1 MSLDDKVGGQ
11 VVDIR
16 TARGKKSK
24 SVPVKNFLES
34 CPDFFTRYIYVSFRD
49 RIFDT
54 KTGNEYTRSAFSGTH
69 AHWVEDGDAAEI
81 FLGATQAI
89 KVDGLI
95 YLPGNKQN
103 PILRDDLR
111 LWNIWHDP
119 GIVLPESATDEQIEQ
134 FLEHLDFLFPN
145 TNEQAVILDWFA
157 FILQHPDVKINFA
170 LLIAGTSR
178 VGKDL
183 LLSPLRYGLGSANVS
198 EPPASELRE
207 TFTDYLHKSKLV
219 IFQEIQ
225 LFEGLNL
232 ENKLKPMLASPPET
246 LRVRLF
252 GRGFYETPNLVQAVF
267 MSNYRDALHISEGD
281 ARYFA
286 VWTDSKPLS
295 ADYYAGFAAWLDSG
309 GSALVV
315 RWLLSR
321 DVSKF
326 NPKAAPPSTVF
337 KGRLIETSKSPLRHH
352 LQEMIDG
359 GDYPFNV
366 DCVRSLDVAKTLRDK
381 YSAKAIGQ
389 VLTEIGCLPM
399 MCQRSTGKRERVSLF
414 AVRNLEEWQK
424 VENLHWINEY
434 ESRIPKPVKDDKPS

>member
-1 MSLDDKVGGQ
+1 MSLDDRVGGQ
-11 VVDIR
+11 VIDIK

-34 CPDFFTRYIYVSFRD
+34 CPDFFTRYVYVSFRD
-49 RIFDT
+49 RILDT
-54 KTGNEYTRSAFSGTH
+54 VTGNELTRAAFSGTH

-103 PILRDDLR
+103 PILRDSLR
-111 LWNIWHDP
+111 LWNLWQDP
-119 GIVLPESATDEQIEQ
+119 GVLLPDLATDEQVEQ
-134 FLEHLDFLFPN
+134 YLEHLDFLFLN
-145 TNEQAVILDWFA
+145 KAEQAVILDWFA

-183 LLSPLRYGLGSANVS
+183 LLMPLRYGLGAANVS

-267 MSNYRDALHISEGD
+267 MSNYMDALHISEGD

-295 ADYYAGFAAWLDSG
+295 ADYYAGFVRWLDGG

-315 RWLLSR
+315 RWLLNR

-326 NPKAAPPSTVF
+326 NPKAAPPSTAF
-337 KGRLIETSKSPLRHH
+337 KEGLIQTSKSPLRTH
-352 LQEMIDG
+352 LEQMING
-359 GDYPFNV
+359 GDFPFTV

-389 VLTEIGCLPM
+389 VLSEIGCFQLE
-399 MCQRSTGKRERVSLF
+399 CKRSAGKREKISLY
-414 AVRNLEEWQK
+414 AVRNIEEWRGLPMSQW
-424 VENLHWINEY
+424 LIEY
-434 ESRIPKPVKDDKPS
+434 DSRHDKSDDPL